1 MGLYPH
7 VQRRAQEEIDRIL
20 GPNKIPSYIDRENL
34 PYIDALVK
42 ETLRW
47 HPVAPMGIP
56 HLCTQDDI
64 YEGYRIPEGSL
75 IMPNIWYSFFLFQK
89 KKKKKPPPPLIHI
102 GPSPTIQR
110 STLTQRPSNPNAFS
124 QQKITCRSQTPTRSP
139 SDSGVE
145 PVLANYLPI
154 IPSFLVSRSRWLSL
168 TSVRRVPR
176 NRSSCLVW
184 SVIRRRML

>member
-110 STLTQRPSNPNAFS
+110 STLTQ
-124 QQKITCRSQTPTRSP
+124 
-139 SDSGVE
+139 
-145 PVLANYLPI
+145 
-154 IPSFLVSRSRWLSL
+154 
-168 TSVRRVPR
+168 
-176 NRSSCLVW
+176 
-184 SVIRRRML
+184 